1 MALVQTTET
10 ERDPSLHPNC
20 ILKVSLYFLAYNTR
34 ELRSPTTQAPGKAKS
49 KKKKNEDLLQDL
61 LSTHR
66 ETIYTP

>member
-10 ERDPSLHPNC
+10 ERDPSLHPNS

-34 ELRSPTTQAPGKAKS
+34 ELRSPTTRAPGKANKIH
-49 KKKKNEDLLQDL
+49 EDLLQDL